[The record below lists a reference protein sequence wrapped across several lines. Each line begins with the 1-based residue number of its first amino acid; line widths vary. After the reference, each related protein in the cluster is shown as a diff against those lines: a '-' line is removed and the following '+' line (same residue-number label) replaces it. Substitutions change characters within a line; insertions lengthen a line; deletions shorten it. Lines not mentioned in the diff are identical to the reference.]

1 MAYNHLLADEEL
13 SLDDSKKS
21 KKKSKQEEE
30 SKQEFEIS
38 DSDEQSL
45 EPLDEEG
52 KFLTP
57 KVAIFGYL
65 QI

>member
-21 KKKSKQEEE
+21 KKKSRQEEE

-57 KVAIFGYL
+57 
-65 QI
+65 